1 MADLADPMMLSQRLD
16 GTSAWTA
23 ATVDAPACWHY
34 ALDAEGLTE
43 LERLFRETRGRRDEP
58 VTGTRIDGG
67 LPACARCLRPA
78 LEALERG
85 RGFVI
90 IDRPPASWSP
100 EQQIAACWML
110 GQLLGS
116 PFEQDVAGTLL
127 FDVHDTGQSV
137 TEGARFSVTNAES
150 SFHTDSAFNPNPPDY
165 VGLLCLQTAR
175 TGGESQLISGLAL
188 HDELLTH
195 HPRTLRTLYR
205 SFCFDRRGQFLEGEP
220 EVLENPV
227 FSWDGRRMLLRYLH
241 YYIEVGHEKTRRP
254 LGRDQR
260 EALDLVEGLV
270 RNPQLRVEFQLQQGQ
285 MLFTNNRWILHNRTT
300 FEDHAEP
307 ASRRHYVRL
316 WLRTD

>member
-1 MADLADPMMLSQRLD
+1 MAEFADPMMLSERLE
-16 GTSAWTA
+16 GASAWTA
-23 ATVDAPACWHY
+23 ATVDEPTRWHY

-43 LERLFRETRGRRDEP
+43 LEALVRKARGRTGDP
-58 VTGTRIDGG
+58 VTDTRIDR
-67 LPACARCLRPA
+67 LPACARGRQPA
-78 LEALERG
+78 QEALEQG
-85 RGFVI
+85 RGFII
-90 IDRPPASWSP
+90 IDRPSAAWSRQ
-100 EQQIAACWML
+100 QQIAAYWML

-137 TEGARFSVTNAES
+137 TEGARFSLTNAES
-150 SFHTDSAFNPNPPDY
+150 SFHTDSAFNPNPPDH
-165 VGLLCLQTAR
+165 VGLLCLRTAR
-175 TGGESQLISGLAL
+175 TGGESQLVSGLAL

-195 HPRTLRTLYR
+195 HSHALRTLYR

-254 LGRDQR
+254 LDRDQR
-260 EALDLVEGLV
+260 EALNLVEGLV
-270 RNPQLRVEFQLQQGQ
+270 RNPQLQVEFQLQQGQ

-300 FEDHAEP
+300 FEDHPEP